1 MKKLLTIIAT
11 IFALTASA
19 QSYISTDTNII
30 LEASSPKEYAS
41 PCIFVHGEYYHR
53 HERWLVTLDLIPTIF
68 SATAGA
74 YETYSLWITK
84 DVVDGYT
91 GTGTGDSEKIQ
102 NAVEQAV
109 GGILGAIN
117 VSTTFTIISP

>member
-19 QSYISTDTNII
+19 QSYISSNTNII

-41 PCIFVHGEYYHR
+41 PSIFVHGEYYHR
-53 HERWLVTLDLIPTIF
+53 SERWLVTLDLIPTVF

-74 YETYSLWITK
+74 YETYSMYITK
-84 DVVDGYT
+84 AVVDGYT
-91 GTGTGDSEKIQ
+91 GTGKGDSEKVQ
-102 NAVEQAV
+102 NALEKAV

-117 VSTTFTIISP
+117 VSTTFTIH